1 MRTAEIVRAESRTL
15 SDFAGAMSPA
25 AAARPSRIELQPD
38 DVRSGLGKL
47 VLTVIELLRELLER
61 QAIRRIE
68 VGSLTEAE
76 VERLGTTFMRL
87 AEEMDRLKH
96 EFGLRDE
103 DLNLD
108 LGPLGRLL

>member
-1 MRTAEIVRAESRTL
+1 MHMGEIAGLESRAM
-15 SDFAGAMSPA
+15 SAFAGAMSPA
-25 AAARPSRIELQPD
+25 ALADPPRIALNPD

-68 VGSLTEAE
+68 GGSLTNAE
-76 VERLGTTFMRL
+76 IERLGTTFLRL
-87 AEEMDRLKH
+87 AEEMDRLKR